1 MLGLFKKKN
10 KQVVTEAERSL
21 SRMDRDIYLIQ
32 QWISHLHEKG
42 EEVRNSHFRHIEV
55 TKKDI
60 SEINKW
66 IRYLHTHNSEIHKFV
81 RETTNNII
89 DLRKSYNEIAF
100 RLEKI
105 EKGQLRTLERTNQ
118 GQIEDKS
125 ALKKDTSE
133 PIITSISE
141 TERKV
146 YKTEFNGSQLE
157 LLNLM
162 YHADR
167 PFSYEEMAKMLGK
180 KKKSIRNLIYELREK
195 NINVK
200 SKPTG
205 VRKKGFYLDKEEK
218 IKVSG
223 R

>member
-1 MLGLFKKKN
+1 
-10 KQVVTEAERSL
+10 
-21 SRMDRDIYLIQ
+21 
-32 QWISHLHEKG
+32 
-42 EEVRNSHFRHIEV
+42 
-55 TKKDI
+55 
-60 SEINKW
+60 
-66 IRYLHTHNSEIHKFV
+66 
-81 RETTNNII
+81 
-89 DLRKSYNEIAF
+89 
-100 RLEKI
+100 
-105 EKGQLRTLERTNQ
+105 
-118 GQIEDKS
+118 
-125 ALKKDTSE
+125 
-133 PIITSISE
+133 
-141 TERKV
+141 
-146 YKTEFNGSQLE
+146 
-157 LLNLM
+157 M